1 MNPFNNR
8 FVQAVAAL
16 GVLATLALVTPRA
29 AHAVAAALVQVTNT
43 ADNPAITQNA
53 PTQAAQL
60 VLLNATLG
68 PNSGNNAFGSASAS
82 NGTVYLVPSDRSL
95 VVTAVD
101 LSPPQCTTA
110 GNFTFTLKGNSQSFS
125 VKWLLF
131 APNANTSHF
140 EYPSGIVFPPGSEPE
155 MDYAVIGS
163 CDNVA
168 TANLFGYLTS
178 N

>member
-140 EYPSGIVFPPGSEPE
+140 EYPW
-155 MDYAVIGS
+155 GS
-163 CDNVA
+163 CSHRAVSRKWITPSLALA
-168 TANLFGYLTS
+168 TMLQLRTFSAI
-178 N
+178 